1 MRMKHAWKVVLLG
14 ATLLACAAA
23 RAQDESCAVDREF
36 LKGLLGIPS
45 VTADKAK
52 TDEAV
57 AFVRARLESR
67 GVVCAVGRPAVR
79 ARRAANYTIS
89 SRRCGI
95 FGAPGLG
102 SRTGMCVLR
111 PANMI

>member
-14 ATLLACAAA
+14 ATLFACAAA

-57 AFVRARLESR
+57 AFVRARLESH
-67 GVVCAVGRPAVR
+67 GVVCAEERMLFLSLWPAMAREPTR
-79 ARRAANYTIS
+79 AELYQ
-89 SRRCGI
+89 RCHEMGDVI
-95 FGAPGLG
+95 LDKLG
-102 SRTGMCVLR
+102 
-111 PANMI
+111 